1 MNPDIWVVRDGDSYR
16 LLHGHLHLAIEMAK
30 QTDVYVD
37 IKNEGMARIVK
48 TSDGYAVEHDCRRDR
63 LNQVARHP

>member
-30 QTDVYVD
+30 KIDVFVD
-37 IKNEGMARIVK
+37 IRNEGMARIVE
-48 TSDGYAVEHDCRRDR
+48 TSDGYAVEHDCRRDL
-63 LNQVARHP
+63 LNCLARRP